1 VLEKHYTYNCDRLV
15 PFVTLPEQAPDLAAA
30 AAAKVHEL
38 RLSEEQQ
45 RIIANGTSVL
55 QEQLDAI
62 ASDRQCL
69 QSEIAEEVLCGC
81 SSSAAAAG
89 SAGMMHQHHHHGS
102 GSGGGGC
109 SSGGIGSPALTA
121 SGNSAFSAGG
131 GGYGS
136 GYGGGYEQQ
145 HPHLMQQHGNSSSA
159 GGGSSSSGDGGHHV
173 CFYHMGCHVSSCN
186 ALSRRWSQLDQQQ
199 QRLRRLAVVLRKEA
213 LLRVSGMAWCLGCLS
228 WKQLAQAAVMCW
240 PYPVQLS
247 IWPVAIQLYYYH
259 QQALLEEQR
268 LMYEQAMREKAAAKK
283 KPGGSR
289 SS

>member
-1 VLEKHYTYNCDRLV
+1 MVADKHDVLEKHYTYNCDLLT
-15 PFVTLPEQAPDLAAA
+15 PFDTHPEHAPDLAAA
-30 AAAKVHEL
+30 AAAKVPDL

-55 QEQLDAI
+55 QEQLDTI
-62 ASDRQCL
+62 ASERQCL
-69 QSEIAEEVLCGC
+69 QSEIADEALCGC
-81 SSSAAAAG
+81 SFSAAATPGSMHHSAGGG
-89 SAGMMHQHHHHGS
+89 SA
-102 GSGGGGC
+102 GGC
-109 SSGGIGSPALTA
+109 SSGGGMGSPALTA
-121 SGNSAFSAGG
+121 SCNSAFSAGG
-131 GGYGS
+131 SADGS
-136 GYGGGYEQQ
+136 G
-145 HPHLMQQHGNSSSA
+145 
-159 GGGSSSSGDGGHHV
+159 GSNHV
-173 CFYHMGCHVSSCN
+173 CFYHMQCHVASCN

-247 IWPVAIQLYYYH
+247 IWPVAIQMFYHH

-268 LMYEQAMREKAAAKK
+268 LLYEQAMREKAAAKK
-283 KPGGSR
+283 KPGVQKATR

>member
-1 VLEKHYTYNCDRLV
+1 MVADKHDVLEKHYTYNCDRLV
-15 PFVTLPEQAPDLAAA
+15 PFITHPEHAPDLASA
-30 AAAKVHEL
+30 AAAKVPEL

-62 ASDRQCL
+62 ASERQCL
-69 QSEIAEEVLCGC
+69 QSEIADEALCGC
-81 SSSAAAAG
+81 SFSAAAAPPP
-89 SAGMMHQHHHHGS
+89 MHHGG
-102 GSGGGGC
+102 GSGGGC

-121 SGNSAFSAGG
+121 SCNSAFSAGG
-131 GGYGS
+131 SGGH
-136 GYGGGYEQQ
+136 EQ
-145 HPHLMQQHGNSSSA
+145 HHM
-159 GGGSSSSGDGGHHV
+159 GGSSSGSSHV
-173 CFYHMGCHVSSCN
+173 CFYHMQCHVASCN

-247 IWPVAIQLYYYH
+247 IWPVAIQMYYYH

-268 LMYEQAMREKAAAKK
+268 LLYEQAMREKATAKK
-283 KPGGSR
+283 KAGVQKASR